1 LPELRA
7 ECESKREVSETGE
20 EVEEGAVGRD
30 ASAARLQRHPPSS
43 LLPPSSQLNAARLA
57 SAVASHVDAAR
68 SGAALLDGA
77 GRAVA
82 RLRECYAVGEE
93 ERGGWWREGGGRRQ
107 ADDPFPPSVSSPPQT
122 IDRLCAE
129 SGALVHRPDT
139 IAALAR
145 AASRARDAVAGAR
158 AVADLPAAA
167 AAAEAALEGGASLAA
182 VHEAVAVLEGTAAA
196 ARRALDGA
204 EGAAAGAPPP
214 PPPRRRGA
222 PPPAPPP
229 APLTPY
235 FARVEAAGRA
245 LEDRLWATVRALP
258 ALASP
263 GGDARA
269 LAGAARALAVQDA
282 VDAHLDAAAAAG
294 ATAATPTP
302 APKRWWARATR
313 HVAASFA
320 DAFAPALAAASRL
333 STAPDTDAG
342 VRALLDACQAA
353 VGAVVAVADGAAPTF
368 ARGGELV
375 AAAAA
380 AAHSNIAH
388 AIAAAAAAAP
398 ALANADILRVV
409 AWCDAYSATL
419 DGLGAGA
426 ALADGPALALAPLH
440 AAYRARCKASL
451 GEREGRGR
459 GRGRGRDQAP
469 TSPPVCLPPSPAGWC
484 RNILASDLAAAP
496 RQRPDGRLY
505 TPGGADFFRA
515 AHDQLAAAAAATDG
529 DLVLG
534 VATDVV
540 GVMQEYQLALAAV
553 VAGAGGGGAAAR
565 GAGGAPPTP
574 PPSVPPPA
582 PLPLLDDA
590 QLTALA
596 NNAAASYR
604 ESAEFADRVDASL
617 TPALRHRLD
626 VDAAA
631 RGFADLAA
639 GAARALA
646 ARVFGD
652 AGLGELA
659 ARVCAGPDWRDGSVT
674 ASLVATLGDYLED
687 YRALAEKALFVRVAE
702 RVLATAAATVGAVA
716 LTLSKTP
723 SSADAARLRTDAADL
738 EAAFTAWGARPAA
751 VAAAVRPLVD
761 IAALIDGPD
770 ADSLRLA
777 ATSLLTAAPTIPSS
791 MLERLLA
798 ARGDLTRAE
807 RGEAAAAARDAA
819 AARRAAAVAPRAR
832 SDGPVATLL
841 GKAAGVPTAG
851 PVSRDAACRAAFLAL
866 RDAAAPAAG
875 DGA

>member
-1 LPELRA
+1 MIISRNVATWLSNAIFFMRIEKLLHIPLFRAHKLYMATQRRRLVLVNSHPSIEWERPLPPNVSLVGRLSWLKRARLFPRFLSGFHPRKFPSIQDGESLIERSMVSLKKKTRDCGGVMRVSIHRPFFFLRSPKASLTRRTKCRSSPLSSWTVKSSGSVSCVQAGAPKRRKGSRATSTISDAILRRLSIILTFMHPWMFYLLRCRPRELRWPVITRAIKSMMGLRKDGDCFTPSTPPPCPPPSPITRTMPPPPPTVTQQASDARATALADVCRLLQHPEHLHRLPELRA

-93 ERGGWWREGGGRRQ
+93 ERGGWWRDGGGRWQ

-129 SGALVHRPDT
+129 SAALVHRPDT

-204 EGAAAGAPPP
+204 EGAAAAAPPP

-353 VGAVVAVADGAAPTF
+353 VEAVVAVADGAAPAF
-368 ARGGELV
+368 ARGDELV

-459 GRGRGRDQAP
+459 GRGRGRDQAHTLPPSASPPPQPAGAATSSPP
-469 TSPPVCLPPSPAGWC
+469 TSPP
-484 RNILASDLAAAP
+484 
-496 RQRPDGRLY
+496 
-505 TPGGADFFRA
+505 
-515 AHDQLAAAAAATDG
+515 
-529 DLVLG
+529 
-534 VATDVV
+534 
-540 GVMQEYQLALAAV
+540 
-553 VAGAGGGGAAAR
+553 
-565 GAGGAPPTP
+565 
-574 PPSVPPPA
+574 PPA
-582 PLPLLDDA
+582 
-590 QLTALA
+590 
-596 NNAAASYR
+596 NAPTAAS
-604 ESAEFADRVDASL
+604 
-617 TPALRHRLD
+617 T
-626 VDAAA
+626 
-631 RGFADLAA
+631 
-639 GAARALA
+639 
-646 ARVFGD
+646 
-652 AGLGELA
+652 
-659 ARVCAGPDWRDGSVT
+659 
-674 ASLVATLGDYLED
+674 
-687 YRALAEKALFVRVAE
+687 
-702 RVLATAAATVGAVA
+702 
-716 LTLSKTP
+716 
-723 SSADAARLRTDAADL
+723 
-738 EAAFTAWGARPAA
+738 RPAA
-751 VAAAVRPLVD
+751 RISFAPRTTSWPPL
-761 IAALIDGPD
+761 PP
-770 ADSLRLA
+770 RRT
-777 ATSLLTAAPTIPSS
+777 ATSCSAW
-791 MLERLLA
+791 
-798 ARGDLTRAE
+798 
-807 RGEAAAAARDAA
+807 
-819 AARRAAAVAPRAR
+819 RRM
-832 SDGPVATLL
+832 SWG
-841 GKAAGVPTAG
+841 
-851 PVSRDAACRAAFLAL
+851 
-866 RDAAAPAAG
+866 
-875 DGA
+875 